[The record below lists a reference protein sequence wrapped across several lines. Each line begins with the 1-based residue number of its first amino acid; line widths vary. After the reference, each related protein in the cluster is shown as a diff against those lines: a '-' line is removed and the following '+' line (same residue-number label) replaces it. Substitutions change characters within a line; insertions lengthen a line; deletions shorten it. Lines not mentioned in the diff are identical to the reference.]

1 MNAPLKKDNVAAAAA
16 AWGDPTPDW
25 VIVLA
30 EACNAQSQ
38 AAIAKRIGYSSSTV
52 SQVLSNK
59 YGMGD
64 IAKFEQVVRGALMAE
79 TVACPIVGDMTRDV
93 CLNWQA
99 RPFSTTNS
107 NAVRMYQAC
116 RSGCPHSRLA
126 PGDQS

>member
-1 MNAPLKKDNVAAAAA
+1 MNAPLKKDNLTTATA
-16 AWGDPTPDW
+16 AWGESTPDW
-25 VIVLA
+25 IIVLA
-30 EACNAQSQ
+30 EACNMSSQ
-38 AAIAKRIGYSSSTV
+38 AAIAKRLGYSSSTV

-93 CLNWQA
+93 CLNWQQ

-116 RSGCPHSRLA
+116 RSGCSHSRLV